1 MGKPSAAQGRDV
13 DAPVKSV
20 PAPIVE
26 IMPVGRRARKPEVH
40 REIRPAFEFSQAI
53 LLEENHIKSGS
64 RTLSG
69 AIAVLLHVVVIAGPI
84 LAGLYYTDSI
94 NVKQFASTTLVA
106 PPPPPPPPPPG
117 TGTVIKPRVVHH
129 TFMNAGKLIVPT
141 VIPKHIA
148 EIKEAP
154 LAPDSLGGVAGGVP
168 GGVPGGQMGGV
179 LGGVIG
185 GVLDTVAR
193 PVPPPPSVKPRG
205 PVRVG
210 GHVRAPKLIVKVQ
223 PEYPPLARQAHIQ
236 GQVQIDAVLDEQGN
250 VVEMKVV
257 SGPPLLYQ
265 AALDAL
271 KKWKYEPTYLNDRPI
286 AVQMIVTITFQLGQQ
301 Q

>member
-1 MGKPSAAQGRDV
+1 MREQSVADRHEPR
-13 DAPVKSV
+13 APVNRV
-20 PAPIVE
+20 PEHVLETVPLGRPAP
-26 IMPVGRRARKPEVH
+26 KPDVQCK
-40 REIRPAFEFSQAI
+40 IRPAFEFSKAV
-53 LLEENHIKSGS
+53 LLEENHIKTGT

-69 AIAVLLHVVVIAGPI
+69 AIAVLVHVGVIAGVM
-84 LAGLYYTDSI
+84 LAGLYFADPLNI
-94 NVKQFASTTLVA
+94 KQYASMILVA
-106 PPPPPPPPPPG
+106 PPPPPPPPPAIG
-117 TGTVIKPRVVHH
+117 AVIKPKIAHD
-129 TFMNAGKLIVPT
+129 TFMEAGKLIVPR

-148 EIKEAP
+148 EIKETP
-154 LAPDSLGGVAGGVP
+154 PDLSRLGGVAGGVP
-168 GGVPGGQMGGV
+168 GGVPGGQLGGV

-185 GVLDTVAR
+185 GVLNTAAR
-193 PVPPPPSVKPRG
+193 PLPPPPSVRPNG

-210 GHVRAPKLIVKVQ
+210 SHIRQPKAIVQVLPK
-223 PEYPPLARQAHIQ
+223 YPALARQEHIQ

-250 VVEMKVV
+250 VIEMKIV

-271 KKWKYEPTYLNDRPI
+271 KQWKYEPTYLNDRPI

>member
-1 MGKPSAAQGRDV
+1 MREQSVADRHEPS
-13 DAPVKSV
+13 APVKHVAGHVVETV
-20 PAPIVE
+20 PL
-26 IMPVGRRARKPEVH
+26 GRRAPKPDVH
-40 REIRPAFEFSQAI
+40 REIKPAFRFSKAI

-69 AIAVLLHVVVIAGPI
+69 ALAVLLHVVVIAGPI

-94 NVKQFASTTLVA
+94 NIKQFASTTLVA
-106 PPPPPPPPPPG
+106 PPPPPPPPPPA
-117 TGTVIKPRVVHH
+117 TGAVIKSKVVHH
-129 TFMNAGKLIVPT
+129 TLVNAGKLLAPT

-154 LAPDSLGGVAGGVP
+154 LEPDSFGGVAGGVP
-168 GGVPGGQMGGV
+168 GGMPGGQMGGV

-185 GVLDTVAR
+185 GVLNTAAR
-193 PVPPPPSVKPRG
+193 PVPPPPSVKPKG

-210 GHVRAPKLIVKVQ
+210 GHVRAPKAIVIVR
-223 PEYPPLARQAHIQ
+223 PEYPPLARQVHLQ